1 MNAFAQML
9 DQLVVYAWFNSKKT
23 SVIVIKKQ
31 RLMLQTEWQR
41 CFLLSIDFCYQI
53 ANIAEIV
60 FD

>member
-31 RLMLQTEWQR
+31 RLMLQTE
-41 CFLLSIDFCYQI
+41 
-53 ANIAEIV
+53 
-60 FD
+60 